1 MLSAEAKRDV
11 LRHGSRGAATF
22 LVEGMM
28 GLFDGKDGST
38 EMGSNAEIAKLLKLP
53 VVLVLD
59 AGKTARSIAAVVLGF
74 ELFDPELPL
83 AGVILNRVAS
93 DRHFRMLEA
102 AIESAC
108 KTPVL
113 GWLPRESAVAIPE
126 GHLGLQTAEEGE
138 IGGALENLI
147 DTLAD
152 LANKHLDI
160 ANLMDLECGL
170 DLKPEALPA
179 LRQTREQIRIGIARD
194 QCRSSFTRAVRS
206 LRLLNTQG
214 AGSCAMAITAAT
226 ICFGQAFFDFPR

>member
-1 MLSAEAKRDV
+1 
-11 LRHGSRGAATF
+11 
-22 LVEGMM
+22 
-28 GLFDGKDGST
+28 
-38 EMGSNAEIAKLLKLP
+38 